1 MPARIVRMHRLAPM
15 RTDEQLQDEFD
26 DLMILACNGD
36 RRALGAIAI
45 AFTPALLEEARAE
58 LGGLEEHAAE
68 VVAEGLTTISEGA
81 GDFDPT
87 QERAA
92 VWLTRFVRE
101 IARTH
106 RARLTA
112 PPSPTPDRAAPA
124 RRARARHALRSPRR
138 RGGRP
143 RWSHAR

>member
-1 MPARIVRMHRLAPM
+1 MPARIVRMHRLAPL

-45 AFTPALLEEARAE
+45 ALTPTLLEEARAE
-58 LGGLEEHAAE
+58 LGCLEKHAAD
-68 VVAEGLTTISEGA
+68 VLAEALTTISEGA
-81 GDFDPT
+81 GGFDPT
-87 QERAA
+87 RERAT
-92 VWLTRFVRE
+92 VWMKRFVRE
-101 IARTH
+101 IAREH

-112 PPSPTPDRAAPA
+112 SRSSGPDRAAPA

-143 RWSHAR
+143 RVLF